1 MKNNFILSRS
11 KMKNIKFLAIVLIV
25 FTFCS
30 CNLFNTHHNDDITEN
45 IPVVTNVEDAYT
57 YTVNAEAFSDSTR
70 EVLNFNSN
78 EAVLTYT
85 VLEYSEGS
93 IQLEIDNADTLIIY
107 TDLIE
112 SNLVIVEDLN
122 DKPMHIELVLN
133 NFSGMFELALANDN

>member
-1 MKNNFILSRS
+1 MKNF
-11 KMKNIKFLAIVLIV
+11 KFLASVLIL

-93 IQLEIDNADTLIIY
+93 IQLEIDNAVYFDYLY
-107 TDLIE
+107 
-112 SNLVIVEDLN
+112 
-122 DKPMHIELVLN
+122 
-133 NFSGMFELALANDN
+133 